1 MASPATPVLPITS
14 TKSAGAAADAPVN
27 EVQPPLRAFISKAS
41 DSLRHSLS
49 QRRPWAE
56 LLDRTAFSKP
66 ENLSEATFRIRKNF
80 SYFRVNYYAIGA
92 LALAVS
98 LLTNPISLVILFGLL
113 AAWVFLYFFRPADQP
128 LVLFGRIFT
137 DFETLVLLCGLTLC
151 VVFLTSV
158 GSVLVSS
165 AMVGVAFVCVHGAL
179 RMPEDMF
186 MEAQD
191 NSKPNGHV
199 SFVRGAAAVNAAIV
213 ATATSPAPSR

>member
-1 MASPATPVLPITS
+1 MAGSAPPVLPITNIQYIG
-14 TKSAGAAADAPVN
+14 AGV
-27 EVQPPLRAFISKAS
+27 EIQPPLRAFISKAS

-56 LLDRTAFSKP
+56 LLDRTAFSRP
-66 ENLSEATFRIRKNF
+66 LTLSEATFRISKNF

-98 LLTNPISLVILFGLL
+98 LFTHPFSLLILLGIL
-113 AAWVFLYFFRPADQP
+113 AAWIFLYVFRPADQP

-137 DFETLVLLCGLTLC
+137 DFETLVLLSGLSLC

-158 GSVLVSS
+158 GSILFSS
-165 AMVGVAFVCVHGAL
+165 VMIGAAVVCVHGAL

-186 MEAQD
+186 MEPQQH
-191 NSKPNGHV
+191 NSSQPNNNGYV
-199 SFVRGAAAVNAAIV
+199 SILRGAAAVNSAISTAA
-213 ATATSPAPSR
+213 ATSPAPSR